1 MLKTIA
7 TGSSGNCYAL
17 MNGNEILLLDLGV
30 SEKVIK
36 KAIDFRIS
44 DVVGAAVSHG
54 HSDHAK
60 SVKDFENMGIPVFS
74 HKDMEIDFE
83 GEHEERK
90 HIKYGNFDI
99 NAFALTDK
107 NGKFM
112 HTNNDGSECPCY
124 GFLIEHEN
132 MGKLL
137 YITDTEFVKWRFSG
151 INHILISCNYQKK
164 YISDSAKRNHVLRG
178 HMELETAKD
187 FIKANKSN
195 DLRTVILC
203 HMSGDSC
210 NATECL
216 SEVQKVVGEGVNV
229 FVAHKG
235 LEVELKESRCPF

>member
-7 TGSSGNCYAL
+7 TGSSGNSYAL
-17 MNGNEILLLDLGV
+17 MNDNEILLLDLGV

-44 DVVGAAVSHG
+44 DVVGAVVSHG
-54 HSDHAK
+54 HGDHAK
-60 SVKDFENMGIPVFS
+60 SVKDFENMGIPIFAPYRS
-74 HKDMEIDFE
+74 LEPMSFKDGSQF
-83 GEHEERK
+83 K
-90 HIKYGNFDI
+90 VQAFD
-99 NAFALTDK
+99 LTDK

-137 YITDTEFVKWRFSG
+137 YITDTELVKWRFSR

-164 YISDSAKRNHVLRG
+164 YLTDEAKRNHVLWG
-178 HMELETAKD
+178 HMELETTKD

-195 DLRTVILC
+195 ALRTVILC
-203 HMSGDSC
+203 HLSGDSC
-210 NATECL
+210 NAEECL
-216 SEVQKVVGEGVNV
+216 AEVQNVAGEGVSV
-229 FVAHKG
+229 VVARKG